1 LGHFFYS
8 FFCYYVKN
16 GSVGVCMRVSH
27 LETKSR
33 FEFIDI
39 TAQVERVVAEKQ
51 VDSGLCVVYVSH
63 TTAAVTINENA
74 DPSVPSDISRKM
86 EDIVPLRNGYDHM
99 EGNSA
104 AHIKSTLVGCSEI
117 VPIEKGRLY
126 LGTWQAIFFCEFDG
140 PRRRQ
145 FGVKVISG

>member
-1 LGHFFYS
+1 MK
-8 FFCYYVKN
+8 VI
-16 GSVGVCMRVSH
+16 H

-33 FEFIDI
+33 VEFIDI
-39 TAQVERVVAEKQ
+39 TAHVERVVAEGQ
-51 VDSGLCVVYVSH
+51 VDSGLSVVYVSH
-63 TTAAVTINENA
+63 TTAAVTVNENA
-74 DPSVPSDISRKM
+74 DPSVPLDIVRKL
-86 EDIVPLRNGYDHM
+86 EDIIPLNDGYDHL

-104 AHIKSTLVGCSEI
+104 AHIKSTLVGCSEV
-117 VPIEKGRLY
+117 VPIENGRLY